1 VTYQGLGVLSVP
13 LAVWVVVLGCRLVVL
28 QWRLGKQKSPGGV
41 TPGRG

>member
-28 QWRLGKQKSPGGV
+28 QWRINKKPRR
-41 TPGRG
+41 GR